1 MREFK
6 VNNLI
11 SLRLIDGKTVLFVN
25 GQEFKQCKM
34 LLLNVLVESEEVGAL
49 NFIDKIAENLDFR
62 MENKREFIN
71 VTEEEEFMG
80 HCSNLQVWAENL
92 YDTELLHKSLAFP
105 LLKALSENG
114 DRFAKQ
120 RFAEEIIRRYKYGNK
135 AVRSFLIEEGYLSG
149 SSSEDIIDGIL
160 IPREAAFLEKI
171 MEFGDLYEIV
181 PYFSKMAGIRHNKS
195 YLSLN
200 DGKIR
205 ELEII
210 IGEDLNRIPREIEN
224 LSNLNA
230 LYISVTKLYYGN
242 LFEEEFSLPSLKR
255 LVIDWDSTED
265 IPDSFYYFP
274 NLRCLRIKGPH
285 ESLIKPYI
293 YFEKSGMKLSKLKE
307 LELYFL
313 DIKKIPMVV
322 IEKLQ
327 EKKVRISL

>member
-1 MREFK
+1 MKEFK
-6 VNNLI
+6 VNSLI
-11 SLRLIDGKTVLFVN
+11 TLRLIDGKTVLLVN

-34 LLLNVLVESEEVGAL
+34 LLLNVLVESEEVEAL
-49 NFIDKIAENLDFR
+49 NSIDEIAEDLDFR
-62 MENKREFIN
+62 METKRDFVN
-71 VTEEEEFMG
+71 VTEEEEFKG

-135 AVRSFLIEEGYLSG
+135 TVRSFLIEEGYLSG
-149 SSSEDIIDGIL
+149 SSSDNIIDGIL

-171 MEFGDLYEIV
+171 MEFGENYEIV
-181 PYFSKMAGIRHNKS
+181 PYFYKMAGISHNKS

-205 ELEII
+205 ELEIR
-210 IGEDLNRIPREIEN
+210 IGDDLNRIPREIEN

-230 LYISVTKLYYGN
+230 LYISVNRLYYGN

-255 LVIDWDSTED
+255 LVIDWDSAED

-274 NLRCLRIKGPH
+274 NLRCLQIKGPY
-285 ESLIKPYI
+285 ERQFKPYI
-293 YFEKSGMKLSKLKE
+293 YFEKSGTKLAHLRE

-313 DIKKIPMVV
+313 DIKKIPMEV